1 MLTFTVFALI
11 VYFGM
16 VTQATLGF
24 GSNVLIVTFAA
35 HLLPINEIVPLI
47 VPINIVISGYITWR
61 YRHEINTRFLLRRM
75 LPLMALGLPVGFLIF
90 MRGSDTSL
98 KTAFGALIV
107 VLAAIELYRVW
118 KQPAGGEQAPS
129 ERLPGWLASSCL
141 FGAGVIH
148 GLYTSGGP
156 LSVYVTSRE
165 ITEKGEFRATM
176 TALWVTLNAV
186 MTVLYLVKG
195 YLNADNA
202 WKAGLLLVPT
212 VAGIASGIALHDR
225 LPKHTF
231 RILIYV
237 LLLGSGA
244 SLLLSH

>member
-1 MLTFTVFALI
+1 MLIFAVFSLI

-35 HLLPINEIVPLI
+35 HLLPISEIVPLI

-61 YRHEINTRFLLRRM
+61 YRHEINTRFLFRRM
-75 LPLMALGLPVGFLIF
+75 LPLMVLGLPLGFLIF
-90 MRGSDTSL
+90 VRGSDNSL
-98 KTAFGALIV
+98 KTAFGGLIV
-107 VLAAIELYRVW
+107 VLAAIELYRHRRGSEEAE
-118 KQPAGGEQAPS
+118 PAA
-129 ERLPGWLASSCL
+129 ERLPGWLSAGCL

-176 TALWVTLNAV
+176 TALWVTLNAM
-186 MTVLYLVKG
+186 MTVLYLYKG

-202 WKAGLLLVPT
+202 WKAGLLLIPT

-225 LPKHTF
+225 LPKKTF
-231 RILIYV
+231 RMLVYL

-244 SLLLSH
+244 SLLLAS